1 MITRRLAAA
10 AALSSACLVS
20 ACGPETWIGV
30 AATAGTAAMEER
42 GFGAA
47 VSDAAILTELNAQF
61 FGRSAKM
68 WAGLSVQVSEG
79 RVLLSGKVRE
89 PRMRLDA
96 VRIAWQANGVREVIN
111 EIEVTDRSVIGT
123 LAQDT
128 WISTKLKARI
138 TLDKDVSAIN
148 YTVVTV
154 DSVIYLMGIA
164 QNQTE
169 LDRVVN
175 HARDI
180 VDVRRVVSY
189 VRLKDD
195 PLRRAT

>member
-10 AALSSACLVS
+10 AVLCGACIVS
-20 ACGPETWIGV
+20 ACGPETLIGV

-42 GFGAA
+42 GFVAA
-47 VSDAAILTELNAQF
+47 VSDATILAELNAQF
-61 FGRSAKM
+61 FGQSAQM
-68 WAGLSVQVSEG
+68 WMGLSVQVSEG

-89 PRMRLDA
+89 PEMRLSA
-96 VRIAWQANGVREVIN
+96 VRIAWQVSGVREVIN
-111 EIEVTDRSVIGT
+111 EIDVTNRSVIGT
-123 LAQDT
+123 MANDT
-128 WISTKLKARI
+128 WISSKLKARI
-138 TLDKDVSAIN
+138 TFDKDVSAIN

-154 DSVIYLMGIA
+154 DAVIYLMGIA
-164 QNQTE
+164 QNQEE

-195 PLRRAT
+195 PRRKAT

>member
-1 MITRRLAAA
+1 MAAA
-10 AALSSACLVS
+10 AALWGACILP
-20 ACGPETWIGV
+20 ACGPETLIGV

-47 VSDAAILTELNAQF
+47 VSDAAIQAELNAHF
-61 FGRSAKM
+61 FGQSAKTWM
-68 WAGLSVQVSEG
+68 GLSVQVSEG
-79 RVLLSGKVRE
+79 RVLLSGKVGQPE
-89 PRMRLDA
+89 TRLNA
-96 VRIAWQANGVREVIN
+96 VRIAWQVSGVREVIN
-111 EIEVTDRSVIGT
+111 EIEVTNRSVMGT
-123 LAQDT
+123 LAHDT

-138 TLDKDVSAIN
+138 TFDKDVSAIN

-154 DSVIYLMGIA
+154 ESVIYLMGIA
-164 QNQTE
+164 QNQEE

-180 VDVRRVVSY
+180 IDVRRVVSY

-195 PLRRAT
+195 PQRRAT

>member
-1 MITRRLAAA
+1 MAAA
-10 AALSSACLVS
+10 AALCGACIVS
-20 ACGPETWIGV
+20 ACGPETWLGV

-42 GFGAA
+42 GFVAA

-61 FGRSAKM
+61 FGRSSKM

-89 PRMRLDA
+89 PEMRLNA
-96 VRIAWQANGVREVIN
+96 VRITWQANGVREVNN
-111 EIEVTDRSVIGT
+111 EIEVTNRNVIGT
-123 LAQDT
+123 LAHDT
-128 WISTKLKARI
+128 WISTKLKTRI
-138 TLDKDVSAIN
+138 TFDRDVSAIN

-154 DSVIYLMGIA
+154 ESVVYLMGIA
-164 QNQTE
+164 QNQEE

-180 VDVRRVVSY
+180 ADVRRVVSY

-195 PLRRAT
+195 PLRKAT